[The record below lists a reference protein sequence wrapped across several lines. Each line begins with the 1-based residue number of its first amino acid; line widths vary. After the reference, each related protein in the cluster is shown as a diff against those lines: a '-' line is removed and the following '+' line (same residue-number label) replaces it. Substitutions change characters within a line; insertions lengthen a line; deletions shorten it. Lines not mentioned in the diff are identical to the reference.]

1 MASIWQAPDEIRR
14 TIIELRDEHHPHLA
28 AASFWALVSDGKA
41 IRSNRLVVTQSKKC
55 TGTEKL
61 STGHDFK
68 IIVMA
73 EAWAEL
79 PDKARRIHLDEAL
92 CRCGVKYVPQTMEV
106 NGKKEIVKDEL
117 GRVVFTDEIDY
128 DKNGSPKWTI
138 NPPDAG
144 LYYDMLMRH
153 GEYSEEAENVNRAI
167 DNKPIKQPTIAVRA
181 DIIDAVEAAAF

>member
-1 MASIWQAPDEIRR
+1 MASIWQAPEEIRR
-14 TIIELRDEHHPHLA
+14 TVLELRDAHHPHLSA
-28 AASFWALVSDGKA
+28 AGFWVLVSDGKA

-55 TGTEKL
+55 TNTEKL
-61 STGHDFK
+61 SSGFDFK

-79 PDKARRIHLDEAL
+79 PDKARRIYLDEAL
-92 CRCGVKYVPQTMEV
+92 CRCAVKFVPQTMEV
-106 NGKKEIVKDEL
+106 NGKKEVVKDEL

-128 DKNGSPKWTI
+128 DKNGQPKWAV

-144 LYYDMLMRH
+144 LFYDMLMRH

-167 DNKPIKQPTIAVRA
+167 ANKPIKQPTIAVRA
-181 DIIDAVEAAAF
+181 DVIDEVAVAAF